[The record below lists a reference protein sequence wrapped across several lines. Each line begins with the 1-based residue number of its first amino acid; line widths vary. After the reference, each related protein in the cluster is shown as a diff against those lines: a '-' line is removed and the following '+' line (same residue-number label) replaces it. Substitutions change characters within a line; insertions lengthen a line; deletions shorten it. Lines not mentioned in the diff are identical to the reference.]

1 MPTEQSR
8 GDLLPV
14 TDADRQMGVYVELL
28 IRLAALG
35 LLLYWTFILVR
46 PFITLMIW
54 SAILTIALY
63 PTFERVAAWLGGRRR
78 LAAGL
83 VTILV
88 LLIVIG
94 PVTWLALGLVDSVR
108 LLLVHFDLAQFSFP
122 APPESVKAWPLIGD
136 QAYRFWDLASTNFKA
151 ALAEI
156 APQLKLIG
164 SKLLNIAASA
174 GAGTLTFFVSI
185 FISGFLFCPAD
196 SIARALKTF
205 SRKLASGRGDE
216 FIDLAGATIRSVSRG
231 VIGISLLQS
240 LLAGVGMVAAGI
252 PAASIISVIVLIL
265 GIIQIGPSIVFIPL
279 IIWSWTAMDTTTA
292 LLFSAY
298 MIPVGLL
305 DNIMRP
311 IVMGRG
317 LKTPTLVILIGVL
330 GGIISHGITG
340 LFLGPIVLAVVWE
353 LLSAWIDDSYGM
365 NEKAQIQK

>member
-1 MPTEQSR
+1 MAMENSREDSLPT
-8 GDLLPV
+8 
-14 TDADRQMGVYVELL
+14 TDADRQTGVYVELI

-35 LLLYWTFILVR
+35 LLLYWTFILIR
-46 PFITLMIW
+46 PFITLIIW

-63 PTFERVAAWLGGRRR
+63 PIFEHVSTWLGGRRR

-83 VTILV
+83 VTILA
-88 LLIVIG
+88 LLIIIG
-94 PVTWLALGLVDSVR
+94 PITWLAVGLVDSVG
-108 LLLVHFDLAQFSFP
+108 LLMEHLDVAQFSLP
-122 APPESVKAWPLIGD
+122 SPPESIKTWPLIGD
-136 QAYRFWDLASTNFKA
+136 QAFRFWDLASNNFKA
-151 ALAEI
+151 AIAEI
-156 APQLKLIG
+156 APQLKAIG

-174 GAGTLTFFVSI
+174 GAGTLTFFASI
-185 FISGFLFCPAD
+185 IVSGFLFCPAA
-196 SIARALKTF
+196 SIARTLKTF

-216 FIDLAGATIRSVSRG
+216 FINLAGATIRSVSRG

-240 LLAGVGMVAAGI
+240 LLAGIGMVAIGL
-252 PAASIISVIVLIL
+252 PAASVVSVIVLIL

-279 IIWSWTAMDTTTA
+279 IIWSWLVKDTTIA
-292 LLFSAY
+292 LLFTAY

-317 LKTPTLVILIGVL
+317 LKTPTLVILIGVI

-353 LLSAWIDDSYGM
+353 LLSAWIDDKYDTDS
-365 NEKAQIQK
+365 ET